1 MNQND
6 EFVRLSELAVEK
18 GLVGGPFG
26 SSLGN
31 KDYVSSGVPV
41 IRGKNLGGPGRFN
54 PSDFVYV
61 TQDKVDRE
69 LARNTAKPGDV
80 VFTQRGTLGQVGLV
94 PETPYDTYVI
104 SQSQMRLRVDPRRA
118 DARYIYYCF
127 RDPKMLQRIK
137 SRAIVTGVPHINLGI
152 LGDIPISNRPIRDQ
166 QVVADALSALDDKL
180 DADRTSIRLADELL
194 ATVFQKLAAPALANL
209 SEDDPLPSGWRRDRL
224 ESVLGILET
233 GQRPRGGVAMYKT
246 GIPSL
251 GAESIVGLAQYDYSK
266 IKFVPTEFFEGM
278 KRGIIEDRDVLLYKD
293 GGRPGEFEP
302 HVSLLGDGFP
312 FPKFCINEHVYRLR
326 ACEPM
331 SQEFLY
337 YWLSSEPILDEMRR
351 RGTGVAIPGL
361 NSTAVKDLPIDI
373 PPKAILDE
381 FTALAQPIVSF
392 ALATARE
399 SRLLALLRDTLLPEL
414 LSGELRIHE
423 LELAAEEAV

>member
-1 MNQND
+1 MNQD
-6 EFVRLSELAVEK
+6 DGFATLSELAIEK

-31 KDYVSSGVPV
+31 KDYVASGVPV

-54 PSDFVYV
+54 PSGFVYV
-61 TQDKVDRE
+61 TTDKVDRE
-69 LARNTAKPGDV
+69 LTRNTARPGDV

-94 PETPYDTYVI
+94 PQVPYDTYVI

-127 RDPKMLQRIK
+127 RDPKMLALIQ

-152 LGDIPISNRPIRDQ
+152 LGDIPVPNRPLRDQ
-166 QVVADALSALDDKL
+166 QAIADVLSALDDKL
-180 DADRTSIRLADELL
+180 DNDRASIRLIDELL
-194 ATVFQKLAAPALANL
+194 TAMFQQLAAPALANL
-209 SEDDPLPSGWRRDRL
+209 SDDDPLPSGWKRERL
-224 ESVLGILET
+224 ESVLGVLET
-233 GQRPRGGVAMYKT
+233 GYRPRGGVSKYDT

-251 GAESIVGLAQYDYSK
+251 GAESIVGLAHYDYSK
-266 IKFVPTEFFEGM
+266 VKFVPIEFFEGM
-278 KRGIIEDRDVLLYKD
+278 KRGVIEDRDVLLYKD

-312 FPKFCINEHVYRLR
+312 FPTFCINEHVYRLR
-326 ACEPM
+326 ACQPM

-337 YWLSSEPILDEMRR
+337 YWLSSEPILEEMRR

-373 PPKAILDE
+373 PPKAVIDE
-381 FTALAQPIVSF
+381 FSAVAQPMVSL

-399 SRLLALLRDTLLPEL
+399 SRVLTLLRDTLLPRL
-414 LSGELRIHE
+414 LSGELCIRE
-423 LELAAEEAV
+423 MESAVEEAV

>member
-1 MNQND
+1 
-6 EFVRLSELAVEK
+6 
-18 GLVGGPFG
+18 
-26 SSLGN
+26 
-31 KDYVSSGVPV
+31 
-41 IRGKNLGGPGRFN
+41 
-54 PSDFVYV
+54 
-61 TQDKVDRE
+61 
-69 LARNTAKPGDV
+69 
-80 VFTQRGTLGQVGLV
+80 
-94 PETPYDTYVI
+94 
-104 SQSQMRLRVDPRRA
+104 
-118 DARYIYYCF
+118 
-127 RDPKMLQRIK
+127 
-137 SRAIVTGVPHINLGI
+137 
-152 LGDIPISNRPIRDQ
+152 
-166 QVVADALSALDDKL
+166 
-180 DADRTSIRLADELL
+180 
-194 ATVFQKLAAPALANL
+194 
-209 SEDDPLPSGWRRDRL
+209 
-224 ESVLGILET
+224 
-233 GQRPRGGVAMYKT
+233 MYKT

-251 GAESIVGLAQYDYSK
+251 GAESIVGLARYDYSK
-266 IKFVPTEFFEGM
+266 VKFVPIEFFEGM

-312 FPKFCINEHVYRLR
+312 FPTFCINEHVYRLR

-399 SRLLALLRDTLLPEL
+399 SRLLTLLRDTLLPEL
-414 LSGELRIHE
+414 LSGELCIHE
-423 LELAAEEAV
+423 MESAAEKAV

>member
-1 MNQND
+1 
-6 EFVRLSELAVEK
+6 
-18 GLVGGPFG
+18 
-26 SSLGN
+26 
-31 KDYVSSGVPV
+31 
-41 IRGKNLGGPGRFN
+41 
-54 PSDFVYV
+54 
-61 TQDKVDRE
+61 VDRE

-94 PETPYDTYVI
+94 PEVPYDMYVI

-127 RDPKMLQRIK
+127 RDPKMLQQIQ

-152 LGDIPISNRPIRDQ
+152 LGDIPVPNRSLRDQ
-166 QVVADALSALDDKL
+166 RAIADALSTLDDKL

-194 ATVFQKLAAPALANL
+194 TTVFQQLAAPALANL
-209 SEDDPLPSGWRRDRL
+209 SEDDPLPSGWKSDRL
-224 ESVLGILET
+224 ESVLAVLET
-233 GQRPRGGVAMYKT
+233 GQRPRGGVGMYKT

-251 GAESIVGLAQYDYSK
+251 GAESIVGLAHYDYSK
-266 IKFVPTEFFEGM
+266 VKFVPAEFFEGM
-278 KRGIIEDRDVLLYKD
+278 NRGIIKDRDVLLYKD
-293 GGRPGEFEP
+293 GGRPGDFEP

-312 FPKFCINEHVYRLR
+312 FSTFCINEHVYRLR
-326 ACEPM
+326 AREPM

-373 PPKAILDE
+373 PPNEILE
-381 FTALAQPIVSF
+381 KFTTLAQPIVSF

-399 SRLLALLRDTLLPEL
+399 SRLLTLLRDALLPGL
-414 LSGELRIHE
+414 LSGELCIRE
-423 LELAAEEAV
+423 MESAVEESV

>member
-1 MNQND
+1 MNRGD
-6 EFVRLSELAVEK
+6 RFVRLSELAAEK

-31 KDYVSSGVPV
+31 KDYVPSGVPV

-54 PSDFVYV
+54 SSNFVYV
-61 TQDKVDRE
+61 TPDKVDRE

-94 PETPYDTYVI
+94 PEVPYDMYVI

-127 RDPKMLQRIK
+127 RDPKMLQQIQ

-152 LGDIPISNRPIRDQ
+152 LGDIPVPNRSLRDQ
-166 QVVADALSALDDKL
+166 RAIADALSTLDDKL

-194 ATVFQKLAAPALANL
+194 TTVFQQLAAPALANL
-209 SEDDPLPSGWRRDRL
+209 SEDDPLPSGWKSDRL
-224 ESVLGILET
+224 ESVLAVLET
-233 GQRPRGGVAMYKT
+233 GQRPRGGVGMYKT

-251 GAESIVGLAQYDYSK
+251 GAESIVGLAHYDYSK
-266 IKFVPTEFFEGM
+266 VKFVPAEFFEGM
-278 KRGIIEDRDVLLYKD
+278 NRGIIKDRDVLLYKD
-293 GGRPGEFEP
+293 GGRPGDFEP

-312 FPKFCINEHVYRLR
+312 FSTFCINEHVYRLR
-326 ACEPM
+326 AREPM

-373 PPKAILDE
+373 PPNEILE
-381 FTALAQPIVSF
+381 KFTTLAQPIVSF

-399 SRLLALLRDTLLPEL
+399 SRLLTLLRDALLPGL
-414 LSGELRIHE
+414 LSGELCIRE
-423 LELAAEEAV
+423 MESAVEESV